1 MSSSGYKFE
10 GWVGHNKASVDGELK
25 WEEFNP
31 KPFKDNDVDIKI
43 ECCGVCG
50 SDLHTL
56 RSGWAP
62 TPYPVVV
69 GHEIVGKA
77 VRVGDA
83 VKDIKVG
90 DRVGV
95 GAQSSSCKKPDC
107 EACGQSMEQCCPHR
121 GSRYLCGQVSR
132 WQQILR
138 RYVTY
143 RWQFSHPEHARETR

>member
-1 MSSSGYKFE
+1 MSSSDYKFE
-10 GWVGHNKASVDGELK
+10 GWVGHDKSSVNGELK

-107 EACGQSMEQCCPHR
+107 EACGQSMEQCCPTEGVDTYADKYPD
-121 GSRYLCGQVSR
+121 GSKSYGGK
-132 WQQILR
+132 
-138 RYVTY
+138 
-143 RWQFSHPEHARETR
+143 SHVFDIVLI